1 MSGSQA
7 VTINRQDIQ
16 SILHQHRIRPNK
28 LANFLG
34 LDEKITEN
42 VQSPGHSGLSQE
54 EHRDEKWGKLITQL
68 MQPHNLSFI
77 TAVNPYDDVFF
88 TSLVAGEAD
97 YLYYG
102 GKEEGITL
110 KTAHPQEAA
119 TLLGDYIGVADILK
133 TGTSLTMS
141 RDGLLALACL
151 VDRFNRQKLENLVLH
166 VVMDEPVTPQS
177 LEEELAIAME
187 TRDLR
192 WAVPFVLETFVGE
205 ATPDIAK
212 GLGELASIGITTKAK
227 KQVILTARGQALAGT
242 LVGPRGMLAVKALYY
257 HQGSLVLDSLMFLR
271 VSGYLYAIQDG
282 NSITWTSIDQ
292 SQFQEMIATILAPGE
307 APELPEEVMATP
319 VAIKEE
325 VAREAKD
332 PVIRVDTG
340 EKKKPRPKFCRFC
353 GTPLKARGKFCH
365 SCGKEI
371 GS

>member
-7 VTINRQDIQ
+7 VTIKRQDIQ

-28 LANFLG
+28 LSNFLG
-34 LDEKITEN
+34 LDEKSAGN
-42 VQSPGHSGLSQE
+42 VQSPGHSGFSQE
-54 EHRDEKWGKLITQL
+54 ELRDEKWGELITQL
-68 MQPHNLSFI
+68 AQPHNLSFI
-77 TAVNPYDDVFF
+77 TAVNSYDDVFF
-88 TSLVAGEAD
+88 TSLVAGEGH

-102 GKEEGITL
+102 GEEESITL

-151 VDRFNRQKLENLVLH
+151 IDRFNRQRLENLVLH

-177 LEEELAIAME
+177 LEEELAIALE
-187 TRDLR
+187 NRDLR
-192 WAVPFVLETFVGE
+192 WAAPFVLEIFDGE
-205 ATPDIAK
+205 TTPDIAR
-212 GLGELASIGITTKAK
+212 GLGELASIGITTRVK
-227 KQVILTARGQALAGT
+227 KQVTLTEQGQALAAT
-242 LVGPRGMLAVKALYY
+242 LAGPRGMLGVKALYY
-257 HQGSLVLDSLMFLR
+257 HQGSLVVDSLMFLR
-271 VSGYLYAIQDG
+271 ASGYLYAIQNG
-282 NSITWTSIDQ
+282 NFATWISIDQ
-292 SQFQEMIATILAPGE
+292 PQFQEMMATILAPGE

-319 VAIKEE
+319 VPIKEK
-325 VAREAKD
+325 VTPEAKD
-332 PVIRVDTG
+332 PVTREDAG